1 MVNGRVVVLNT
12 DKTCYFW
19 YSGQCQ
25 DLIVMVTLA
34 EALHPDTHMD
44 IRMDKDTD
52 MDLGMGMGMGMVMD
66 MDTDMGMGMVMDMDM
81 RTAMHAQA
89 NEPTTAP
96 AAPSPCI
103 APETPTIIT
112 APHPTPKKT
121 YFSQPVTTSPIG
133 STRCFDTICY
143 GRGIRR
149 RKSTCLR
156 AVSTTGALMVVL
168 VVMVMVMV
176 MVMVAIITIKQQLR
190 GL

>member
-1 MVNGRVVVLNT
+1 MLNT

-44 IRMDKDTD
+44 IRMDKDTH
-52 MDLGMGMGMGMVMD
+52 MDLGMGMGMGMVMVMD
-66 MDTDMGMGMVMDMDM
+66 MDTDMDMDM
-81 RTAMHAQA
+81 RTPMHAQA

-121 YFSQPVTTSPIG
+121 DFSQPVTSPPVG
-133 STRCFDTICY
+133 STR
-143 GRGIRR
+143 
-149 RKSTCLR
+149 
-156 AVSTTGALMVVL
+156 
-168 VVMVMVMV
+168 
-176 MVMVAIITIKQQLR
+176 
-190 GL
+190 